1 MNIDYKLK
9 IYIKIVI
16 SINSTVIFTN
26 IIEKNNLLKY
36 KIIIVII

>member
-26 IIEKNNLLKY
+26 IIEKNNWLKY
-36 KIIIVII
+36 KIITVII

>member
-26 IIEKNNLLKY
+26 IIQK
-36 KIIIVII
+36 KIIG